1 MESILRGMVLL
12 RLTFVRVFWKTFQS
26 NHAEVA
32 THLEAMVEPG
42 GATPVAASPYTYEWD
57 TQRDTGRQRSESSKS
72 AEECRKECW
81 GPSSEI
87 ITRGEE
93 FLKITT
99 EGGKRSSR
107 NLNQ

>member
-42 GATPVAASPYTYEWD
+42 GATPVAASPYTYERD
-57 TQRDTGRQRSESSKS
+57 TQRDTVRQRSESSESVPRSVGKS
-72 AEECRKECW
+72 AGARVLKF
-81 GPSSEI
+81 
-87 ITRGEE
+87 TRGEE
-93 FLKITT
+93 FKLLRR
-99 EGGKRSSR
+99 GGKRRST
-107 NLNQ
+107 